1 MPIDLSAIS
10 REDAKAL
17 LRLHLEFSVDQA
29 IGDEPVNRYGLK
41 EHDPRPVRAARIS
54 VPKAE
59 PKKVDFVEI
68 ASRSAQG
75 ARNLDELRAVLG
87 NYEHCELKFS
97 ARQLVFSDGRPD
109 ARLMVIGEAP
119 GRDEDIQG
127 RPFVGR
133 AGRLLDAMFAAIGLS
148 RNSDSAAKGL
158 YISNVIPWRPPGNRS
173 PTAAEINMMR
183 PFMFKHIELAAPQ
196 LIVLMGNIA
205 CQAVI
210 HASGITRI
218 RGDWYDFGGIPV
230 MPTFHPAYLLRNPV
244 SKRLAWQDLMAIM
257 IKMGDGKLSRRA
269 DG

>member
-1 MPIDLSAIS
+1 MPIDISAIS
-10 REDAKAL
+10 REDAKEL
-17 LRLHLEFSVDQA
+17 LRLHLEYSVDQA
-29 IGDEPVNRYGLK
+29 IGDEPVDRYGLK
-41 EHDPRPVRAARIS
+41 ERDPRPVRTPRES
-54 VPKAE
+54 GPKAE
-59 PKKVDFVEI
+59 PNKVDFVEI
-68 ASRSAQG
+68 ASASAKE
-75 ARNLDELRAVLG
+75 ARNLNELRAALD

-109 ARLMVIGEAP
+109 AGVMVIGEAP

-148 RNSDSAAKGL
+148 RNSDSAEKGL

-173 PTAAEINMMR
+173 PSAAEINMMR
-183 PFMFKHIELAAPQ
+183 PFMFKHIELISPQ

-244 SKRLAWQDLMAIM
+244 SKRWAWKDLLA
-257 IKMGDGKLSRRA
+257 IKIKIGDDELPRRA